1 MTPNEYQELAEKTL
15 TPECDTLSYLG
26 LGLAGESGEVA
37 EVVKKYIRG
46 DFDWDILNLRLMG
59 ELGDVIWYL
68 SNIARKAGINLE
80 DCMRYNIQKLQAR
93 QANNTIKGD
102 GDER

>member
-1 MTPNEYQELAEKTL
+1 MTPNEYQELAKQTL
-15 TPECDTLSYLG
+15 TPECDTIDYLA

-37 EVVKKYIRG
+37 EVVKKHIRG
-46 DFDWDILNLRLMG
+46 DFDWDVLNLRLMG
-59 ELGDVIWYL
+59 ELGDVLWYV
-68 SNIARKAGINLE
+68 SNIAGKAGINLE

-102 GDER
+102 GDNR